1 MTSRAHGSITAAASM
16 SLVALV
22 WLPTA
27 AGAAEVD
34 DAITPYRPS
43 VSSPAQ
49 LPLAGQLEFE
59 FGGLQARSGNARR
72 GSLPYQFKLAF
83 SPEWGLLV
91 GGEAH
96 VWARDGE
103 ARSEGLGDTSILLKR
118 AWIVDDASAFGMEF
132 GAKLPTAKNDI
143 GSGKADYGV
152 NAIYSRDVGP
162 VHIDANF
169 NATRFGLVDAG
180 SSRTQ
185 LGASA
190 LFSMELSALSGVTG
204 EVSGTHRAG
213 ADNGLQLLTALTFSP
228 SKRLTFDIGVAR
240 ALRPTPAGTLLFAG
254 VVFPIT
260 KLW

>member
-1 MTSRAHGSITAAASM
+1 MTSPALGSITAAASM
-16 SLVALV
+16 SLGALV
-22 WLPTA
+22 SLPTA

-59 FGGLQARSGNARR
+59 LGGLQARSGNARR

-83 SPEWGLLV
+83 SPEWGVLL

-103 ARSEGLGDTSILLKR
+103 AQPQGLGDTNIVLKR
-118 AWIVDDASAFGMEF
+118 AWIVDEASAFGMEF

-143 GSGKADYGV
+143 GSGKADYGL
-152 NAIYSRDVGP
+152 NTIYSRDVGP

-169 NATRFGLVDAG
+169 NATRIGLVDAG

-190 LFSMELSALSGVTG
+190 SFSTSLSEQWGVTG